1 MAVSNTKSRTD
12 HASCTNSKRTTHS
25 TAFLLVSLL
34 LSLFTLFGCGGGVS
48 TSGDTPGQ
56 SPAPS
61 TPATGAA
68 TLTWVAPT
76 TYVNGTPLTTLAGYK
91 IYYGTTPGAY
101 RSIDV
106 GNVNSFHVTGLSNG
120 QTYYFTVTDYD
131 TNGVESDYSTVV
143 SKLII

>member
-1 MAVSNTKSRTD
+1 MAVFKNIVSQINHVPFTD
-12 HASCTNSKRTTHS
+12 VRVTSSAG
-25 TAFLLVSLL
+25 AFFLALLL

-48 TSGDTPGQ
+48 TSGQTPSE
-56 SPAPS
+56 SPAPG
-61 TPATGAA
+61 PATGTA

-131 TNGVESDYSTVV
+131 TNGIESDYSTVV